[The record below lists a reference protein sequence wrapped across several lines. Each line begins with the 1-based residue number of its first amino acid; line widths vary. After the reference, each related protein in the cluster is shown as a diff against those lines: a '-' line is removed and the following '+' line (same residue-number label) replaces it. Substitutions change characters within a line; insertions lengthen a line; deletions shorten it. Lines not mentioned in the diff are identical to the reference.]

1 MNYKV
6 TIQGKTYELPARTL
20 SVDDKIESVA
30 KIDQEYR
37 SGEIT
42 AGRQSS
48 GSICSFWISLP
59 ALCPAWKR

>member
-30 KIDQEYR
+30 KSIR
-37 SGEIT
+37 STVVGISP

-48 GSICSFWISLP
+48 GSICSLWILLP